1 MSTNATRCVLYSLA
15 LMLKMQCLGIKYEVM
30 SGLDTSLVIVEVKN
44 AVKLCNSYTLFV
56 VCLFMTIQHSNK
68 INRSGRFIMD
78 LSQVLW
84 KKLARSTR
92 CNMILSSLVLLS
104 ACTTLPTETP
114 IPAQQDVA
122 IQAESEPHKN
132 EVPVETIPLTAELTY
147 LILTAEVASQRGDL
161 ISAAELYNRAAG
173 LVDSAKLASRATQ
186 MANSTRDQKRID
198 RALNRWVEV
207 DPTDADIYMLKA
219 PFLMLQ
225 GKYNEVAPAVNT
237 ALTLAPEQLATY
249 LARLT
254 DNLSKIVKAEPAL
267 NIMKQLDVFQQK
279 NPHAL
284 YQYSRLAA
292 YFQQYDEAL
301 PTINAVLDYES
312 DFEEALI
319 LKAKILQRLKRGDE
333 ALNTLKSAAHKK
345 STSRS
350 LRFTYAQLLGENNQ
364 IEKSRQFFEQLYA
377 EKDNEPAVVFA
388 LGVIALEGKQGQ
400 KAKTYFNRLL
410 DLGDPGQQA
419 AYFLGLAE
427 KRNNNVEQALI
438 WFSSVPNNNSRFQDA
453 QTHYVTLLADNGAM
467 AKARQHL
474 ANIRTANPKLAVQYY
489 LFESSFLRERNQ
501 DQAAFSL
508 LDKAITEHPEDI
520 DLLYG
525 RAMVAESMDRLD
537 ILERDLRTILT
548 IEPDNAQTL
557 NALGYTLTDRTDR
570 HQEALS
576 LINEALAIA
585 PEDPF
590 YLDSLGWVYYRL
602 GQLDKAEQVLKQAV
616 AIQDDPEFLA
626 HLGEVLWQ
634 QGQEDEAKKVWQ
646 QGLKHDA
653 DNTLLLKTMQGFGL

>member
-1 MSTNATRCVLYSLA
+1 MLYSLA
-15 LMLKMQCLGIKYEVM
+15 LMLKIKCLGIKYGVM
-30 SGLDTSLVIVEVKN
+30 SWLDTSLVIVEVKN
-44 AVKLCNSYTLFV
+44 AVKLCNSYTLFI
-56 VCLFMTIQHSNK
+56 VCLFMTMQYSNK

-78 LSQVLW
+78 LSQLLW
-84 KKLARSTR
+84 LKLSRSTR
-92 CNMILSSLVLLS
+92 RSLILSSLVLFA
-104 ACTTLPTETP
+104 ACTTLPTDTT
-114 IPAQQDVA
+114 IPVQQDVA
-122 IQAESEPHKN
+122 IQAESAPSET
-132 EVPVETIPLTAELTY
+132 EEAVETLPLTAELTY
-147 LILTAEVASQRGDL
+147 LILTAEVASQRGDP
-161 ISAAELYNRAAG
+161 IGAAELYNRAAG
-173 LVDSAKLASRATQ
+173 LIESPKLASRATQ

-225 GKYNEVAPAVNT
+225 GKYDDVAPAVNS

-267 NIMKQLDVFQQK
+267 NIMKQLDVFQQQ

-292 YFQQYDEAL
+292 YFQKYDEAL

-312 DFEEALI
+312 DFQQALI
-319 LKAKILQRLKRGDE
+319 LKAKILQRLDRGEE
-333 ALNTLKSAAHKK
+333 ALNTLKGPAHNKSA
-345 STSRS
+345 SRI

-364 IEKSRQFFEQLYA
+364 IEKSRQFFEQLHA
-377 EKDNEPAVVFA
+377 EKADEPDVVFA
-388 LGVIALEGKQGQ
+388 LGVIALEEKHGQ

-427 KRNNNVEQALI
+427 KLNNNVEQALV
-438 WFSSVPNNNSRFQDA
+438 WFSSVPNNNPRFQAA

-489 LFESSFLRERNQ
+489 LFESSFLQERNQ
-501 DQAAFSL
+501 KQAASTL
-508 LDKAITEHPEDI
+508 LNKAVAEHPKDI

-525 RAMVAESMDRLD
+525 RAMLAESMDRLD
-537 ILERDLRTILT
+537 ILEQDLRAILA
-548 IEPDNAQTL
+548 IDPDNAQTL

-570 HQEALS
+570 HQEALI
-576 LINEALAIA
+576 LINKALAIS

-602 GQLDKAEQVLKQAV
+602 GQLDKAEQILKQAV

-634 QGQEDEAKKVWQ
+634 QGQQHEAKKIWQ
-646 QGLKHDA
+646 QGLDYDA
-653 DNTLLLKTMQGFGL
+653 ANKLLLKTMQHFGL

>member
-1 MSTNATRCVLYSLA
+1 
-15 LMLKMQCLGIKYEVM
+15 
-30 SGLDTSLVIVEVKN
+30 VIVEVEN
-44 AVKLCNSYTLFV
+44 AVKLCNSYTLFI
-56 VCLFMTIQHSNK
+56 VCLFMTMQYSNK

-78 LSQVLW
+78 LSQLLW
-84 KKLARSTR
+84 LKLSRSTR
-92 CNMILSSLVLLS
+92 RSLILSSVVLVS
-104 ACTTLPTETP
+104 ACTSLPVDTI

-122 IQAESEPHKN
+122 IQAEPEPS
-132 EVPVETIPLTAELTY
+132 PAETIPLTAELTY
-147 LILTAEVASQRGDL
+147 LILTAEVASQRGDP
-161 ISAAELYNRAAG
+161 IGAAELYNRAAG
-173 LVDSAKLASRATQ
+173 LIASPKLASRSTQ
-186 MANSTRDQKRID
+186 IANLTRDQKRIN
-198 RALNRWVEV
+198 RALDRWVEV
-207 DPTDADIYMLKA
+207 DPTDADIYLLKA

-225 GKYNEVAPAVNT
+225 GKYDDIAPAVNT

-267 NIMKQLDVFQQK
+267 KVMKQLDVFQQQ

-292 YFQQYDEAL
+292 YYQKYDEAL

-312 DFEEALI
+312 DFEQALI
-319 LKAKILQRLKRGDE
+319 LKAKILQRLERGDE
-333 ALNTLKSAAHKK
+333 ALDTLKRPAQKK
-345 STSRS
+345 SASRS

-364 IEKSRQFFEQLYA
+364 IEKSRQFFEKLYA
-377 EKDNEPAVVFA
+377 ESDDEPDVAFA
-388 LGVIALEGKQGQ
+388 LGVIALEQKQGQ
-400 KAKTYFNRLL
+400 KAKLYFNRLL

-419 AYFLGLAE
+419 AYFLGATE
-427 KRNNNVEQALI
+427 KLNGNVEQALV
-438 WFSSVPNNNSRFQDA
+438 WFSSVPNNNPRFQAA

-474 ANIRTANPKLAVQYY
+474 ENIRTANPKLAVQYY
-489 LFESSFLRERNQ
+489 LFESSFLQERSQ
-501 DQAAFSL
+501 EQAAITL
-508 LDKAITEHPEDI
+508 LNKAIIEHPSNI

-525 RAMVAESMDRLD
+525 RAMLAEAIDRLD
-537 ILERDLRTILT
+537 ILEQDLRTILT

-570 HQEALS
+570 HQEALA
-576 LINEALAIA
+576 LINKALAIA
-585 PEDPF
+585 PDDPF

-602 GQLDKAEQVLKQAV
+602 GQLDKAEQVLKQAI

-634 QGQEDEAKKVWQ
+634 QGQQHEAKKIWQ

-653 DNTLLLKTMQGFGL
+653 ENKLLLKTMEHFGL

>member
-1 MSTNATRCVLYSLA
+1 
-15 LMLKMQCLGIKYEVM
+15 MLKMQCLGIKYEVM
-30 SGLDTSLVIVEVKN
+30 SRLDTSLVIVEVKN
-44 AVKLCNSYTLFV
+44 AVKLCNSYTLFI

-84 KKLARSTR
+84 KKLSRSTR

-104 ACTTLPTETP
+104 ACTTLPTETSN
-114 IPAQQDVA
+114 PAQQDIPIQIEA
-122 IQAESEPHKN
+122 QAESEDNKTA
-132 EVPVETIPLTAELTY
+132 VPVETIPLTAELTY
-147 LILTAEVASQRGDL
+147 LILTAEIASQRGDP
-161 ISAAELYNRAAG
+161 IAAAELYNRAAS
-173 LVDSAKLASRATQ
+173 LVESPQLASRSTQ
-186 MANSTRDQKRID
+186 IANATRDQKRID

-207 DPTDADIYMLKA
+207 DPTDADIYILKA

-225 GKYNEVAPAVNT
+225 GKYKEVAPAVNT
-237 ALTLAPEQLATY
+237 ALAIAPEQLPTY

-267 NIMKQLDVFQQK
+267 NIMKQLDVFQQQ
-279 NPHAL
+279 NPQAL
-284 YQYSRLAA
+284 FQYSRLAA
-292 YFQQYDEAL
+292 YYQQYDEAL
-301 PTINAVLDYES
+301 PTINAVLDDKP
-312 DFEEALI
+312 DFQEALV
-319 LKAKILQRLKRGDE
+319 LKAKILQQLKRGDE
-333 ALNTLKSAAHKK
+333 ALSTLKRAAHKK
-345 STSRS
+345 SASRS
-350 LRFTYAQLLGENNQ
+350 LRFIYAQLLGENNHVG
-364 IEKSRQFFEQLYA
+364 KSRQFFEQLYA
-377 EKDNEPAVVFA
+377 EKDNEPDVVFA
-388 LGVIALEGKQGQ
+388 LGIIALEEKQGQ

-419 AYFLGLAE
+419 AYFLGVAE
-427 KRNNNVEQALI
+427 KRNNNVEQALV
-438 WFSSVPNNNSRFQDA
+438 WFSSVPNNNPRFQAA

-474 ANIRTANPKLAVQYY
+474 ANIRTTNPKLAVQYY
-489 LFESSFLRERNQ
+489 LFEASFLREREQ
-501 DQAAFSL
+501 DQAAFTL
-508 LDKAITEHPEDI
+508 LDEAITDHPKDI
-520 DLLYG
+520 DLLYA

-537 ILERDLRTILT
+537 LLERDLRSILI

-557 NALGYTLTDRTDR
+557 NALGYTLTDQTDR
-570 HQEALS
+570 HQEALT
-576 LINEALAIA
+576 LINKALVIA
-585 PEDPF
+585 PKDPF

-634 QGQEDEAKKVWQ
+634 QGQQSEAKKVWQ

-653 DNTLLLKTMQGFGL
+653 DNTLLLKTMQSFGL

>member
-1 MSTNATRCVLYSLA
+1 MPTNAFKFALSGWP
-15 LMLKMQCLGIKYEVM
+15 LMLKIQCLGIKYEVM

-44 AVKLCNSYTLFV
+44 TVKLCNSYALFI

-84 KKLARSTR
+84 KKLSRSSR
-92 CNMILSSLVLLS
+92 RNMILSSLVLLS
-104 ACTTLPTETP
+104 ACTTLPTETSP
-114 IPAQQDVA
+114 IAQQVVA
-122 IQAESEPHKN
+122 TQVESETNKT
-132 EVPVETIPLTAELTY
+132 EAAVDTIPLTAELTY
-147 LILTAEVASQRGDL
+147 LILTAEVANQRGDP
-161 ISAAELYNRAAG
+161 IAAAELYNRAAG
-173 LVDSAKLASRATQ
+173 LVESPQLASRSTQ

-225 GKYNEVAPAVNT
+225 GKYSDVAPAVNT

-254 DNLSKIVKAEPAL
+254 DNLSKIVKARPAL
-267 NIMKQLDVFQQK
+267 NIMKQLDVFQQQ

-284 YQYSRLAA
+284 YQYSRLAS
-292 YFQQYDEAL
+292 YYQQYEEAL

-333 ALNTLKSAAHKK
+333 ALSTLKNTAHKK
-345 STSRS
+345 SSSRA
-350 LRFTYAQLLGENNQ
+350 LRFTYAQLLGENNK

-377 EKDNEPAVVFA
+377 DKDNEPDVVFA
-388 LGVIALEGKQGQ
+388 LGVIALEEKQGE
-400 KAKTYFNRLL
+400 KAKTYFSRLL

-419 AYFLGLAE
+419 AYFSGLAE
-427 KRNNNVEQALI
+427 RLNNNVEQALV
-438 WFSSVPNNNSRFQDA
+438 WFSSVPNNNPRFQAA

-489 LFESSFLRERNQ
+489 LFESSFLRERAQ

-508 LDKAITEHPEDI
+508 LDKAIGEHPEDI

-525 RAMVAESMDRLD
+525 RAMLAESMDRIDL
-537 ILERDLRTILT
+537 LERDLRAILI
-548 IEPDNAQTL
+548 IEPNNAQTL
-557 NALGYTLTDRTDR
+557 NAFGYTLTDRTER
-570 HQEALS
+570 HQEALV
-576 LINEALAIA
+576 LINKALAIS

-590 YLDSLGWVYYRL
+590 YLDSLGWVYYRMGL
-602 GQLDKAEQVLKQAV
+602 LDKAEQVLKQAV

-634 QGQEDEAKKVWQ
+634 QGQQDEAKQLWQ
-646 QGLKHDA
+646 QGLKQDA
-653 DNTLLLKTMQGFGL
+653 DNKLLLNTMEGFGL